1 MNVSGVVVKNLCK
14 QYTSGSEVRHVLR
27 DVSFT
32 VDAGKSLAIVGPSG
46 SGKSTLLNI
55 IGTLDTPTSG
65 EVSVFGTAPGSL
77 SEEKLAA
84 FRNSHIGFVFQSH
97 HLLPHCRILENV
109 LVPSIVAAQSGAEN
123 PRERALRLI
132 ERAGLTPRM
141 NARPAQLSGGEC
153 QRAAVIRALINSP
166 RVVLADEPTGSLDAA
181 SAEKIAALLAEL
193 KREENVALI
202 VVTHSKELAARMDV
216 TLSLQD
222 GKLA

>member
-1 MNVSGVVVKNLCK
+1 VSGVIVKNLCK
-14 QYTSGSEVRHVLR
+14 QYMSGSEVRHVLR

-77 SEEKLAA
+77 PDEKLAA

-97 HLLPHCRILENV
+97 HLLPHCSILENV
-109 LVPSIVAAQSGAEN
+109 LVPSIVAAQTSAAEK

-153 QRAAVIRALINSP
+153 QRAAVVRALINSP
-166 RVVLADEPTGSLDAA
+166 RLVLADEPTGSLDAA
-181 SAEKIAALLAEL
+181 SAEKIAALLGEL

-202 VVTHSKELAARMDV
+202 AVTHSKELAARMDV
-216 TLSLQD
+216 TLALQD